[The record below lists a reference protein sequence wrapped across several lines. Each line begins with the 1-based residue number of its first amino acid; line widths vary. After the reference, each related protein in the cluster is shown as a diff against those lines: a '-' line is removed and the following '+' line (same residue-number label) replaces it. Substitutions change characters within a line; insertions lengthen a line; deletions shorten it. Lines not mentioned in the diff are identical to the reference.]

1 MDVSVPSSLLKTLP
15 YRTIHMQEK
24 LEIFNEKLRSAQT
37 VAIFAHKNLDGDAMC
52 SVLALGRL
60 IELNYGLRPVCVYDG
75 NLPDSLDNMPLRP
88 RIRFFGNVD
97 LSEPVDVAIVLDYG
111 TAKNIGGPLNI
122 AERAKFVIEIDH
134 HKNDE
139 PIGNLCIDD
148 DTAVATGQILY
159 RMMVAENWQYDI
171 DVLNLL
177 AVALITDT
185 GYLKFIHDGEPLR
198 IMADLVDKG
207 VKIRP
212 LMESMNNKERKTVL
226 TEASIVANTE
236 FFYHHKLALAI
247 VPHKSYKYLDG
258 RGEMILSMLGQ
269 IKDVQ
274 YIVLLKHQKENQ
286 IGVSIRSRGKPINHI
301 AAALG
306 GGGHLCAAGAVV
318 ADTLDN
324 VRAKILELFKGE

>member
-1 MDVSVPSSLLKTLP
+1 
-15 YRTIHMQEK
+15 MQEK
-24 LEIFNEKLRSAQT
+24 LKIFDEKIRNAKT
-37 VAIFAHKNLDGDAMC
+37 IAIFAHKNLDGDAMC

-60 IELNYGLRPVCVYDG
+60 IELNYGIRPECVYDG
-75 NLPDSLDNMPLRP
+75 NLPDSLGNMPLRP
-88 RIRFFGNVD
+88 RIRFFGNVNFE
-97 LSEPVDVAIVLDYG
+97 SPVDVAIVLDYG
-111 TAKNIGGPLNI
+111 VAKNIGGPLTI
-122 AERAKFVIEIDH
+122 AENAKFVIEIDH
-134 HKNDE
+134 HKNDA
-139 PIGNLCIDD
+139 PIGDLCIDD
-148 DTAVATGQILY
+148 DTAAATGQIIY
-159 RMMVAENWQYDI
+159 RIMVAENWQYDA

-185 GYLKFIHDGEPLR
+185 GYLKFITNSEPLR

-207 VKIRP
+207 VKVRP

-226 TEASIVANTE
+226 TEADIVANTE
-236 FFYHHKLALAI
+236 FFYHHRLALAT

-269 IKDVQ
+269 IRGVD

-318 ADTLDN
+318 ADTLEN
-324 VRAKILELFKGE
+324 VRAKVLEMFKGE

>member
-1 MDVSVPSSLLKTLP
+1 ML
-15 YRTIHMQEK
+15 EK
-24 LEIFNEKLRSAQT
+24 LKIFDEKIRNAKT
-37 VAIFAHKNLDGDAMC
+37 IAIFAHKNLDGDAMC

-60 IELNYGLRPVCVYDG
+60 LELNYGVRPVCMYDG
-75 NLPDSLDNMPLRP
+75 NLPDSLANMPLRP
-88 RIRFFGNVD
+88 RIKFFGNVD
-97 LSEPVDVAIVLDYG
+97 ASEPFDVAIVLDYG
-111 TAKNIGGPLNI
+111 VAKNIGGPLAI
-122 AERAKFVIEIDH
+122 AEKAKFIIEIDH

-148 DTAVATGQILY
+148 DTAAATGQILY
-159 RMMVAENWQYDI
+159 RMMVAEKWQYDI

-177 AVALITDT
+177 AVALLTDT
-185 GYLKFIHDGEPLR
+185 GHLKYITNSEPLR
-198 IMADLVDKG
+198 IMADLVDNG

-212 LMESMNNKERKTVL
+212 LMEAMNNKERKNVL
-226 TEASIVANTE
+226 TEAEVVANTE
-236 FFYHHKLALAI
+236 FFYHHRLALAT

-269 IKDVQ
+269 IRGVDF
-274 YIVLLKHQKENQ
+274 IVLLKHQKENQ

-318 ADTLDN
+318 ADSLEN

>member
-1 MDVSVPSSLLKTLP
+1 
-15 YRTIHMQEK
+15 MQEK
-24 LEIFNEKLRSAQT
+24 LKIFNEKIRSAKT
-37 VAIFAHKNLDGDAMC
+37 IAIFAHKNLDGDAMC

-60 IELNYGLRPVCVYDG
+60 IELNYGIRPTCVYDG
-75 NLPDSLDNMPLRP
+75 NLPDSLGNMPLRP

-97 LSEPVDVAIVLDYG
+97 FSEPVDVAIVLDYG
-111 TAKNIGGPLNI
+111 VAKNIGGPQNI
-122 AERAKFVIEIDH
+122 AENAKFVIEIDH

-139 PIGNLCIDD
+139 PIGDLCIDD
-148 DTAVATGQILY
+148 DTAAATGQIIY
-159 RMMVAENWQYDI
+159 RMMVAENWTYDA
-171 DVLNLL
+171 DVLSLL

-185 GYLKFIHDGEPLR
+185 GYLKFITNAEPLR

-207 VKIRP
+207 VKVRP

-226 TEASIVANTE
+226 TEAEIVANTE
-236 FFYHHKLALAI
+236 FFYHHRLALAI

-269 IKDVQ
+269 IRGVDF
-274 YIVLLKHQKENQ
+274 IVLLKHQKENQ

-318 ADTLDN
+318 ADTLEN

>member
-1 MDVSVPSSLLKTLP
+1 
-15 YRTIHMQEK
+15 MQEK
-24 LEIFNEKLRSAQT
+24 LKNFDEKIRSAKT
-37 VAIFAHKNLDGDAMC
+37 IAIFAHKNLDGDAMC

-60 IELNYGLRPVCVYDG
+60 LELNYGARPVCMYDG
-75 NLPDSLDNMPLRP
+75 NLPDSLANMPLRS

-97 LSEPVDVAIVLDYG
+97 ASEPFDVAIVLDYG
-111 TAKNIGGPLNI
+111 VAKNIGGPLAI
-122 AERAKFVIEIDH
+122 AEKAKFVIEIDH

-148 DTAVATGQILY
+148 DTAAATGQILY
-159 RMMVAENWQYDI
+159 RMMVAEKWQYDI

-177 AVALITDT
+177 AVALLTDT
-185 GYLKFIHDGEPLR
+185 GHLKYITNAEPLR
-198 IMADLVDKG
+198 IMADLVDNG

-212 LMESMNNKERKTVL
+212 LMEAMNNKDRKNVL
-226 TEASIVANTE
+226 TEADVVANTE
-236 FFYHHKLALAI
+236 FFYHHRLALAT

-269 IKDVQ
+269 IRGVDF
-274 YIVLLKHQKENQ
+274 IVLLKHQKENQ

-318 ADTLDN
+318 ADSLEN
-324 VRAKILELFKGE
+324 VRAKVLELFRGE

>member
-1 MDVSVPSSLLKTLP
+1 
-15 YRTIHMQEK
+15 MQEK
-24 LEIFNEKLRSAQT
+24 LKIFDEKIRNAET
-37 VAIFAHKNLDGDAMC
+37 IAIFAHKNLDGDAMC

-60 IELNYGLRPVCVYDG
+60 IELNYGIRPVCMYDG
-75 NLPDSLDNMPLRP
+75 NLPDTLANMPLRP
-88 RIRFFGNVD
+88 RIRFFGNVEEAD
-97 LSEPVDVAIVLDYG
+97 TPFDVVIVLDYG
-111 TAKNIGGPLNI
+111 VAKNIGGPLAI
-122 AERAKFVIEIDH
+122 ADKAKFIIEIDH

-148 DTAVATGQILY
+148 DTAAATGQIIY
-159 RMMVAENWQYDI
+159 RMMVAQKWQYDI
-171 DVLNLL
+171 DILNLL

-185 GYLKFIHDGEPLR
+185 GHLKFIMNAEPLR
-198 IMADLVDKG
+198 IMADLVELG

-212 LMESMNNKERKTVL
+212 LMESMNNKERKNVL
-226 TEASIVANTE
+226 TEAEVVANTE
-236 FFYHHKLALAI
+236 FFYHHRLALAT

-269 IKDVQ
+269 IRGVDF
-274 YIVLLKHQKENQ
+274 IVLLKHQKENQ

-318 ADTLDN
+318 ADSLEN
-324 VRAKILELFKGE
+324 VRAKILELFRGE

>member
-1 MDVSVPSSLLKTLP
+1 
-15 YRTIHMQEK
+15 MQEK
-24 LEIFNEKLRSAQT
+24 LKIFDEKIRNAKT
-37 VAIFAHKNLDGDAMC
+37 IAIFAHKNLDGDAMC

-60 IELNYGLRPVCVYDG
+60 LELNYDVCPVCMYDG
-75 NLPDSLDNMPLRP
+75 NLPDSLANMPLRS
-88 RIRFFGNVD
+88 RIRFFGKLDV
-97 LSEPVDVAIVLDYG
+97 SEPFDVAIVLDYG
-111 TAKNIGGPLNI
+111 VAKNIGGPLAI
-122 AERAKFVIEIDH
+122 AEKAKFVIEIDH

-139 PIGNLCIDD
+139 TIADLCIDD

-185 GYLKFIHDGEPLR
+185 GYLKYITSAEPLR
-198 IMADLVDKG
+198 IMADLVEMG

-212 LMESMNNKERKTVL
+212 LMESMNNKERKNVL
-226 TEASIVANTE
+226 TEAAVVADTE
-236 FFYHHKLALAI
+236 FFYHHRLALAT
-247 VPHKSYKYLDG
+247 VPHKCYKYLDG

-269 IKDVQ
+269 IRGVDF
-274 YIVLLKHQKENQ
+274 IVLLKHQKENQ

-318 ADTLDN
+318 ADSLEN
-324 VRAKILELFKGE
+324 VRAKVLELFKGE

>member
-1 MDVSVPSSLLKTLP
+1 
-15 YRTIHMQEK
+15 MQEELK
-24 LEIFNEKLRSAQT
+24 IFNDKLRDAKN
-37 VAIFAHKNLDGDAMC
+37 VVIFAHKNLDGDAMC

-60 IELNYGLRPVCVYDG
+60 IELNYGIQPVCVYDG
-75 NLPDSLDNMPLRP
+75 NLPDALSQMPLRS

-97 LSEPVDVAIVLDYG
+97 LSEPADVAIVLDYG
-111 TAKNIGGPLNI
+111 TAKNIGGPLEV
-122 AERAKFVIEIDH
+122 AERANFVIEIDH

-148 DTAVATGQILY
+148 DTAAATGQIIY
-159 RMMVAENWQYDI
+159 RMMVAENWEYDD
-171 DVLNLL
+171 DVLGLL
-177 AVALITDT
+177 TVALITDT
-185 GYLKFIHDGEPLR
+185 GYLKFINDGEPLR
-198 IMADLVDKG
+198 IIADMVDKG

-226 TEASIVANTE
+226 TEASVVADTE
-236 FFYHHKLALAI
+236 FFFHHKLALAV
-247 VPHKSYKYLDG
+247 VPRKSYKYLDG
-258 RGEMILSMLGQ
+258 RGDMILSMLGQ

-286 IGVSIRSRGKPINHI
+286 IGISIRSRGNPINHI
-301 AAALG
+301 AVALG

-324 VRAKILELFKGE
+324 VRAKVLELFKEEFNK

>member
-1 MDVSVPSSLLKTLP
+1 
-15 YRTIHMQEK
+15 MQEK
-24 LEIFNEKLRSAQT
+24 LKIFNEKIRSAKSI
-37 VAIFAHKNLDGDAMC
+37 AIFAHKNLDGDAMC

-60 IELNYGLRPVCVYDG
+60 IELNYGVRPECMYDG
-75 NLPDSLDNMPLRP
+75 NLPDTLSNMPLRP

-111 TAKNIGGPLNI
+111 TVKNVGGPLAI

-134 HKNDE
+134 HKNDA

-148 DTAVATGQILY
+148 DTADATGQIIY
-159 RMMVAENWQYDI
+159 RMMVAENWQYDN

-185 GYLKFIHDGEPLR
+185 GYLKFIHNGEPLR
-198 IMADLVDKG
+198 IMADLVDRG
-207 VKIRP
+207 VKVRP
-212 LMESMNNKERKTVL
+212 LMDSMNNKERKTVL
-226 TEASIVANTE
+226 TEATVVANAE
-236 FFYHHKLALAI
+236 FFYHHRLAI
-247 VPHKSYKYLDG
+247 ATVPHKSYKYLDG

-269 IKDVQ
+269 IRGVDFV
-274 YIVLLKHQKENQ
+274 VLLKHQKENQ

-318 ADTLDN
+318 ADSLEN
-324 VRAKILELFKGE
+324 VHAKILELFKGE

>member
-1 MDVSVPSSLLKTLP
+1 
-15 YRTIHMQEK
+15 MQEK
-24 LEIFNEKLRSAQT
+24 LKIFDEKIRNAKT
-37 VAIFAHKNLDGDAMC
+37 IAIFAHKNLDGDAMC

-60 IELNYGLRPVCVYDG
+60 IELNYGIRPVCVYDG
-75 NLPDSLDNMPLRP
+75 NLPDSLGNMPLRP

-97 LSEPVDVAIVLDYG
+97 FSEPVDVAIVLDYG
-111 TAKNIGGPLNI
+111 VAKNIGGPEAI
-122 AERAKFVIEIDH
+122 AQKAKFVIEIDH
-134 HKNDE
+134 HKNDA
-139 PIGNLCIDD
+139 PIGDLCIDD
-148 DTAVATGQILY
+148 DTAAATGQIIY
-159 RMMVAENWQYDI
+159 RMLVAQRWQYDM

-185 GYLKFIHDGEPLR
+185 GYLKFITNAEPLR

-207 VKIRP
+207 VKVRP

-226 TEASIVANTE
+226 TEAEIVANTE
-236 FFYHHKLALAI
+236 FFYHHRLALAT

-258 RGEMILSMLGQ
+258 RGEMILGMLGQ
-269 IKDVQ
+269 IRGVD

-286 IGVSIRSRGKPINHI
+286 IGVSIRSRGNPINHI

-318 ADTLDN
+318 PDTLEN
-324 VRAKILELFKGE
+324 VRAKILELFKGV